1 MVATVTKLFF
11 FLKKDR
17 KKNKNMLSDERDESL
32 LLDENIA
39 PSEFVYVLYET
50 RGVFI
55 ALMLAK
61 SS

>member
-1 MVATVTKLFF
+1 
-11 FLKKDR
+11 
-17 KKNKNMLSDERDESL
+17 MLSDERDESL